1 MEGIVNAKKIALF
14 LSICSLP
21 AIAAENGFYT
31 QANLGYAAGV
41 APGGNFEQNT
51 LGNSAVYGA
60 SLGYRFDEH
69 LRADFG
75 IDFRNGFENQFS
87 VEEETQNKRGN
98 QVTYTDTQTT
108 KVKSVSAMFNVY
120 YDIATINKIT
130 PYAMLGAG
138 VARNQTTS
146 NTGVFSAYSD
156 GSPNSHY
163 SFSNGTHCNFAWKL
177 GAGAQYQLNTKASV
191 DLHYQYVNLGKF
203 RTGNIMTTGS
213 GRKFVHPNL
222 EGKIQSH
229 EVVLGLAYKL

>member
-1 MEGIVNAKKIALF
+1 MNAKKIALF
-14 LSICSLP
+14 LTMCSLP

-51 LGNSAVYGA
+51 LDSSAVYGA
-60 SLGYRFDEH
+60 GIGYRFDDH

-75 IDFRNGFENQFS
+75 IDFRNGFENQFAVNS
-87 VEEETQNKRGN
+87 KTTDGDGDLVS
-98 QVTYTDTQTT
+98 YTDTQTT
-108 KVKSVSAMFNVY
+108 KVKSISAMFNAY
-120 YDIATINKIT
+120 YDIATINNIT
-130 PYAMLGAG
+130 PYVMLGAG

-177 GAGAQYQLNTKASV
+177 GAGAQYQLNNKASV

-203 RTGNIMTTGS
+203 RTGNIMTTAS
-213 GRKFVHPNL
+213 GRKFVRSNL